1 MISYWIKVYNFRCS
15 RARRVVENAFGIL
28 SSRFRVLRGPILQ
41 SYENAVK
48 TVKATVVLHNYLIS
62 NCNSDE
68 SYYSDSTIQREDAHG
83 NLLTGFW
90 EQDRSRNR
98 LESLTQLAGNRSGT
112 NAARVQRNLLAEM
125 FVSDNQAPWQFQRA
139 LGSF

>member
-15 RARRVVENAFGIL
+15 RARCVVENAFGIL
-28 SSRFRVLRGPILQ
+28 SSCFRVLRGPILQ

-62 NCNSDE
+62 ICNSDE
-68 SYYSDSTIQREDAHG
+68 SYYSDSTIQREDEHR

-112 NAARVQRNLLAEM
+112 NAARVQQNLLAEM
-125 FVSDNQAPWQFQRA
+125 FISDNQAPWQFQHA

>member
-1 MISYWIKVYNFRCS
+1 MLPSIVLFTSDRAGCEISSTRSLKGCF
-15 RARRVVENAFGIL
+15 ALTAKKKFGEKRN
-28 SSRFRVLRGPILQ
+28 S
-41 SYENAVK
+41 VK

-68 SYYSDSTIQREDAHG
+68 SYYSDSTIQREDEHG

-112 NAARVQRNLLAEM
+112 NAARVQRNLLSRNVH
-125 FVSDNQAPWQFQRA
+125 F
-139 LGSF
+139 